1 LPDVIVIV
9 VVGCFGLLV
18 GSFLNVVIWRVPR
31 GESVVHP
38 RSRCPSCDAPI
49 RERDN
54 VPLVSWL
61 LLRGRC
67 RDCGEPISARYPLV
81 ELTTGV
87 LFALL
92 AWKIGNH
99 WALPAFLY
107 LAAVSVALALID
119 IDVHRLPD
127 VLTLPSY
134 PVAAV
139 LLTVGA
145 LAAHEPFAL
154 ARAAIGAAAL
164 FLLYA
169 VLWFVYPK
177 GMGLGDVKLAGVLGI
192 YLGYLSWGT
201 LAVGAFFGF
210 ALGGVVGI
218 TLMAVGRATRK
229 SKIPFGPFML
239 AGAMAAVFF
248 GHSLAHAYI
257 SFSRG

>member
-1 LPDVIVIV
+1 VILV
-9 VVGCFGLLV
+9 VVLGCFGLLV

-38 RSRCPSCDAPI
+38 RSRCPNCDAAI

-67 RDCGEPISARYPLV
+67 RDCGAPISARYPLV
-81 ELTTGV
+81 ELGTGV
-87 LFALL
+87 LFAALT
-92 AWKIGNH
+92 WKIGEH

-107 LAAVSVALALID
+107 LAAISIALALID

-127 VLTLPSY
+127 ALTLPSY
-134 PVAAV
+134 PIAAV
-139 LLTVGA
+139 LLTAGA
-145 LAAHEPFAL
+145 LAAHEPFNL
-154 ARAAIGAAAL
+154 ARAAIGGAAL
-164 FLLYA
+164 FALYA
-169 VLWFVYPK
+169 VLWFVYPR
-177 GMGLGDVKLAGVLGI
+177 GMGLGDVKLAGVLGM
-192 YLGYLSWGT
+192 YLGYLSWGA

-218 TLMAVGRATRK
+218 TLMAIGRATRK

-239 AGAMAAVFF
+239 AGALAAVFF
-248 GHSLAHAYI
+248 GSSIAHSYL